1 MSASP
6 LRTEPIGTDR
16 LELLPLRPAH
26 ADEMA
31 GVLSRPDPR
40 TGRSTGPAPKEL
52 RSMYGRIAA
61 GPPDRAVSW
70 CHWVIRLRDAACLTG
85 AVHAVTEPTR
95 RGPVAEVDWAL
106 GVAWQGRGI
115 EAEAVRGVVTWL
127 ARRPARW
134 VTIRVG
140 DDEGAAVA
148 AAAGLAPTGRG
159 DEEDEEVWQL
169 DVLSGG
175 RSGPSSRP

>member
-1 MSASP
+1 MSAR
-6 LRTEPIGTDR
+6 LVRAEPIGTDR

-52 RSMYGRIAA
+52 RSLYGRIAA
-61 GPPDRAVSW
+61 GPRDRAVSW
-70 CHWVIRLRDAACLTG
+70 CHWVVRLRDSACLTG
-85 AVHAVTEPTR
+85 SVQAVIEPSG
-95 RGPVAEVDWAL
+95 RGPVAEIDWTV

-115 EAEAVRGVVTWL
+115 ETEAVRAVVSWL
-127 ARRPARW
+127 GQGPARC
-134 VTIRVG
+134 VTVRVE

-169 DVLSGG
+169 DGLSGG
-175 RSGPSSRP
+175 RSVPSSRP